1 MIYEVSA
8 KNKKYHISLSQ
19 DFINETNIKKCIKNN
34 VDVDEFLTK
43 SIDSSII
50 QINSVCFQR
59 NISFYK
65 MKAVLELHRIFTEN
79 IPQKSDLL
87 YYTFGKRST
96 YIPTELLYTV
106 CIQRYYIILLMINI
120 LNIDK
125 RILYEN
131 KEWMDVSTI
140 LYNSIETSET
150 DKDIH
155 LYNIPLINEVKRL
168 TSKYILFTKS
178 PCKFLIKS
186 FNTYKKDSN
195 LYNDTFVYLRL
206 S

>member
-1 MIYEVSA
+1 MIYEVTS

-43 SIDSSII
+43 SINSSII
-50 QINSVCFQR
+50 QVNSSCFQCY
-59 NISFYK
+59 ISFYK
-65 MKAVLELHRIFTEN
+65 MKAVSELHRIFTEN
-79 IPQKSDLL
+79 IPQECDLS

-96 YIPTELLYTV
+96 YIPKVILYTV
-106 CIQRYYIILLMINI
+106 CIQRYYIMLLMIDI

-131 KEWMDVSTI
+131 EEWMNVTTI
-140 LYNSIETSET
+140 LYNSIEISET
-150 DKDIH
+150 DEGIH
-155 LYNIPLINEVKRL
+155 LYNILLIKEVKRL
-168 TSKYILFTKS
+168 TSKYIFFTKS
-178 PCKFLIKS
+178 PCKFLIKA

-195 LYNDTFVYLRL
+195 LYNNTFVFLRL